1 MSHIS
6 LIRLTNFRNLYD
18 QEIKFSESANVFIG
32 KNGGGKTNLLESIS
46 LLSPGRGL
54 KKEIL
59 TKITKFKIKNPWV
72 VFLKYDQEDKTTFD
86 IATTYEISKSE
97 SVIKKILINGI
108 KQKKSLELD
117 SLPNLIW
124 FIPEM
129 ERLFG
134 GPPSL
139 RRNFIDRIVYSFD
152 KKILFELNSY
162 SKLIRERYQI
172 IQMDNIDE
180 NWLDK
185 VEESIVMLGI
195 SIIRKRDKILRIL
208 NETFKIDLIPMKI
221 SGCQIKMTGYIDELF
236 SNNNQNIKEKYL
248 DEIRKSRIND
258 RFRGGCGIGP
268 HKSDLEI
275 LYLKNNI
282 YANYCSTGQQKEIIL
297 NMLLCQSYCLIKE
310 HKKKPILIF
319 DEVCSHL
326 DENTRSIILYL
337 IEWLKV
343 QVFMTGNDEKLF
355 SFLSKKAK
363 FFSVKSGSINS
374 L

>member
-18 QEIKFSESANVFIG
+18 QEIKFSKSANVFIG

-86 IATTYEISKSE
+86 IATTYDISKSE

-185 VEESIVMLGI
+185 VEESIVILGI

-297 NMLLCQSYCLIKE
+297 NMLLCQSYCLIKA